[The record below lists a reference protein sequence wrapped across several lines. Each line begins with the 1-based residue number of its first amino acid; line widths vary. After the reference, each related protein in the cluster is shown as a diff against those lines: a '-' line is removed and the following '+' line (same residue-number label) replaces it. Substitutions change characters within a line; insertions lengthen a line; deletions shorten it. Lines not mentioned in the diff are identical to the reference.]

1 MESIL
6 NTNLLINFIEATCFT
21 DEAVYPILS
30 TLCSG
35 TLAKIAETVLIV
47 LKHAVLCRS
56 VTSASATL
64 RTVVSHAPLTAGFS
78 QQEYWSGWPFP
89 SPGDLPNPG
98 IKPTSP
104 ASPALAGR
112 LFTTEPPRKPSGSEE
127 GSFRR
132 IFQR

>member
-64 RTVVSHAPLTAGFS
+64 WTVVSQAPLTAGFS

-98 IKPTSP
+98 IKPASP

-127 GSFRR
+127 GSLRR
-132 IFQR
+132 VFQR